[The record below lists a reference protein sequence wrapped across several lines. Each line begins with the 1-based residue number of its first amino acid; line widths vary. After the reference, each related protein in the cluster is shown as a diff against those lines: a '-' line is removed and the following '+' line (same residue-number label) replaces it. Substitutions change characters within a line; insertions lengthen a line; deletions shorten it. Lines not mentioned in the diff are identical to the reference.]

1 MNKNDIIE
9 LLKNYKER
17 QAKLD
22 LKRNEKR
29 RKEIQLEKLKEKD
42 FEINIVPNYSE
53 GGKGNGTS
61 SKTENAVVRKDSDI
75 KSLEKELKE
84 LEREIELLE
93 LDVKDIDIRLGMLT
107 YLEKEILVDYLINEM
122 TYEEIGNL
130 TYYKLRQQTRGEKAI
145 KRIIEKAFSKLEK
158 I

>member
-1 MNKNDIIE
+1 MDKISIIE

-29 RKEIQLEKLKEKD
+29 RKEIQLEKLTGETNVKLTT
-42 FEINIVPNYSE
+42 NYSE
-53 GGKGNGTS
+53 GGKSNCIS
-61 SKTENAVVRKDSDI
+61 SKVENSVLK
-75 KSLEKELKE
+75 KEKEILTLQNELKE

-130 TYYKLRQQTRGEKAI
+130 TYYRLRQQTRGEKAI